1 MVWPENGVT
10 RGLESNASLPLEV
23 TGYYS
28 LISIMVTF

>member
-10 RGLESNASLPLEV
+10 RGLESDALPLEV